1 MDLFTYE
8 NDENKVLV
16 YRSVYAPVKS
26 NMFTILTGKEAVV
39 FDPSMDENLLGL
51 FEKNKI
57 EKVYILLTHGHY
69 DHISG
74 VEWLKEY
81 TGAKVF
87 CQSMC
92 AKRLLNPRRPLAR
105 LVATVLAQQ
114 DREDGG
120 HRYQDFKASY
130 RPFTIVAD
138 KTFDQEEV
146 LKIGDLKFN
155 VISTPGHSEGS
166 ACYELFD
173 KLVFTG
179 DTLFRGSWGR
189 TDLPTGSF
197 EDIINSITKKLMVL
211 PKNTI
216 VYPGHRKIYNDRRR
230 RTNIFRI
237 KTKKILNA
245 HDVGKLTSI
254 TC

>member
-1 MDLFTYE
+1 MNQFSYE
-8 NDENKVLV
+8 IDGKHILV

-26 NMFTILTGKEAVV
+26 NMFTILTGNEAVV
-39 FDPSMDENLLGL
+39 FDPNVDEDLIDL
-51 FEKNKI
+51 FNKNKI
-57 EKVYILLTHGHY
+57 ESVYIFLTHGHY

-74 VEWLKEY
+74 VEWLKEH

-92 AKRLLNPRRPLAR
+92 AKRLLNPKRPLVR

-138 KTFDQEEV
+138 ITFDQEEI
-146 LKIGDLKFN
+146 LKIGNLKFK

-179 DTLFRGSWGR
+179 DTLLQN
-189 TDLPTGSF
+189 DP
-197 EDIINSITKKLMVL
+197 IILRFPGGNKDDYENISLSYLRSL
-211 PKNTI
+211 PKDTI
-216 VYPGHRKIYNDRRR
+216 VMPGHGDPFILKE
-230 RTNIFRI
+230 TKNI
-237 KTKKILNA
+237 
-245 HDVGKLTSI
+245 
-254 TC
+254 